1 MRQAHGDSM
10 RLSYSGG
17 VKGSSWP
24 QNAAWSAATATATAT
39 AANSIKNLPLKL
51 K

>member
-1 MRQAHGDSM
+1 M

-17 VKGSSWP
+17 VKGSRWP
-24 QNAAWSAATATATAT
+24 QNAAGSAATATAT